1 MVVGYYEPFTGLS
14 LSRRRS
20 TAAAHLGSPAVEW
33 PRSPLS
39 TVESGG
45 VDLALCLVQ
54 RLVLKPLGVQRL
66 EPKYAVHIFWLPP
79 LTIGE
84 VPQ

>member
-33 PRSPLS
+33 PHSLVECDRSLLGFMFSPANSVKGFTGLYLS
-39 TVESGG
+39 PAFTVETPRRP
-45 VDLALCLVQ
+45 A
-54 RLVLKPLGVQRL
+54 P
-66 EPKYAVHIFWLPP
+66 
-79 LTIGE
+79 
-84 VPQ
+84 